1 MAEINWKNKCWVTT
15 IYLVRQD
22 GSVLLTWNKNLQ
34 TQIPVGGHIE
44 PGETPEE
51 ATTREVAEETGFE
64 FEFLNAP
71 TTADSG
77 RLKIL
82 KPQHIQ
88 IESVPHHGHHM
99 NFVFVGKCLKWTDKS
114 ETDEQEQLRWFSR
127 QELEGMRGKML
138 DSVLDNSLSAIGA
151 VHNSHT
157 L

>member
-34 TQIPVGGHIE
+34 TWIPVGGHIE

-71 TTADSG
+71 LLPLFSMAITSRPIWACFFLLTKKGMSIF
-77 RLKIL
+77 RTSKTLFRSKI
-82 KPQHIQ
+82 
-88 IESVPHHGHHM
+88 
-99 NFVFVGKCLKWTDKS
+99 
-114 ETDEQEQLRWFSR
+114 
-127 QELEGMRGKML
+127 
-138 DSVLDNSLSAIGA
+138 DNSDILLDG
-151 VHNSHT
+151 
-157 L
+157 